1 MPIEI
6 VQKEKTKPK
15 TCNQHKVLVPLRVAE
30 HRCEARDD
38 QFKKYVADTAGIGN
52 ICFVMPGLWSDCA
65 AVFNCTT
72 GKVVESKY
80 LDCVLFVRA
89 YDVQSII
96 LTNDNE
102 PAPVT

>member
-6 VQKEKTKPK
+6 IQKRKTTPMM
-15 TCNQHKVLVPLRVAE
+15 CSQHKQLVPLRVVE
-30 HRCEARDD
+30 HRCGSRDD
-38 QFKKYVADTAGIGN
+38 QFKKYVEETAGIGS
-52 ICFVMPGLWSDCA
+52 ICFVMPGLRTDHA

-72 GKVVESKY
+72 GKIIDSKY
-80 LDCVLFVRA
+80 LDSVLFVRA